1 MEVTSG
7 RYEMVP
13 VSELVPYGGNAKEH
27 TNTQID
33 AVKASMEQL
42 ASASSPW
49 RPGPCRFATRRHI
62 SRTSAASGGTG
73 SSTTTT
79 ARSTCSTLRG

>member
-42 ASASSPW
+42 ASASSP
-49 RPGPCRFATRRHI
+49 
-62 SRTSAASGGTG
+62 
-73 SSTTTT
+73 
-79 ARSTCSTLRG
+79 